1 MDTDTESPKIQ
12 KVRKYRKSKNT
23 ENPKIQLVGR
33 LYSPTQA
40 PGLQRCL
47 LRNPRLTRPGLVPQ
61 RGLLR
66 TGNEPFYGRPPLDI
80 LSRFLAL
87 FSTSAFLFVL
97 PQTLFRRCKTAL
109 LKQHKGLLR
118 ESMQHQLAQCPVM
131 FIKFSRH
138 SSFPAFA

>member
-1 MDTDTESPKIQ
+1 MNTD
-12 KVRKYRKSKNT
+12 T
-23 ENPKIQLVGR
+23 ENPKIQKVQKNTVGWSAV
-33 LYSPTQA
+33 LPDPSPGT
-40 PGLQRCL
+40 PEVPTPKSETDPSRFSSTKRFIEDRQR
-47 LRNPRLTRPGLVPQ
+47 T
-61 RGLLR
+61 
-66 TGNEPFYGRPPLDI
+66 FYGRPPLDI

-97 PQTLFRRCKTAL
+97 PQASFRQYKTAL